1 MSIESN
7 RKELVSGPTDLDTAI
22 GIINGAAL
30 GCAFWML
37 LALAF

>member
-1 MSIESN
+1 MSLEN
-7 RKELVSGPTDLDTAI
+7 KRTELEDAPTDLDTAI

>member
-1 MSIESN
+1 MSIESK
-7 RKELVSGPTDLDTAI
+7 RSELGSAPTDLDTAI